1 MNHRLQY
8 LVPLLQLPEAVY
20 RTLIWAIAPQ
30 ITFVELVKELQNF
43 YSFEPYYRDDFNL
56 TPYNHCPLLGKSY
69 VTSDIV
75 TFYIKN
81 SINTV
86 FSTVFTWNTR
96 SSFFA
101 KHYGIVDRHDFFS
114 QLFEAGIHN

>member
-1 MNHRLQY
+1 MSHRLHY
-8 LVPLLQLPEAVY
+8 LVPLLQLPKAVY

-30 ITFVELVKELQNF
+30 ITFVELVKELRKF
-43 YSFEPYYRDDFNL
+43 YSFEPFYSDGFKL
-56 TPYNHCPLLGKSY
+56 TPYNHCPLLDQSY
-69 VTSDIV
+69 VTSD
-75 TFYIKN
+75 TFTCYIKN

-101 KHYGIVDRHDFFS
+101 EHYQIVDRHDFFS
-114 QLFEAGIHN
+114 KLFEAGIHN